1 MFGPTS
7 WAFLGVLIA
16 GFAGLLYWLT
26 RSQHI
31 AVKAGAGVVAFAVA
45 SVFGASL
52 VNQYYAY
59 FTTWGSLV
67 ANASGSGV
75 VQYSSGVGYGSG
87 VVGSNQA
94 VGSLAPTSV
103 AVRARSISRHGRV
116 RTPDEPQAF
125 SAPPPPPPPLSASPR
140 RPTVAASIGISP
152 IALAAHPTTG
162 RGRVLQLALPGARSG
177 ITRKGYV
184 YLPPQYFEPAYK
196 NASFPVVELL
206 HGDPGNSAGWIYG
219 LHVPQLMDAAID
231 AGQIG
236 PMIVVMPSTFDGSHG
251 QDCLD
256 APHGQLDDTFLSADV
271 PADVVRDFRALP
283 QGPHWAIGGLSDG
296 GFCAANLA
304 LRHPGE
310 YGAVV
315 SMDGFYS
322 AYSDLA
328 VMNKVFG
335 AGSTAI
341 TDNDPSTLVTGAQ
354 SSLPRFWIMSGSG
367 NAVDTVAAQD
377 FREIV
382 TTREPI
388 EYVVLPGGKHT
399 PPAWRAALPPLLRWT
414 WHTISGG
421 PVGVG
426 TSQLSP
432 GSRA

>member
-1 MFGPTS
+1 LFGPTS
-7 WAFLGVLIA
+7 WAFLCVLIA

-26 RSQHI
+26 RSRHVL
-31 AVKAGAGVVAFAVA
+31 VKAGAGVIAFAVA
-45 SVFGASL
+45 SLFGASL

-59 FTTWGSLV
+59 FTTWGSLF
-67 ANASGSGV
+67 ADASGSGV
-75 VQYSSGVGYGSG
+75 VAYS
-87 VVGSNQA
+87 QA
-94 VGSLAPTSV
+94 VGSPNPTSV
-103 AVRARSISRHGRV
+103 AAHGRTLSTHQ
-116 RTPDEPQAF
+116 RPMHKSPAPQEF
-125 SAPPPPPPPLSASPR
+125 SAPPPPPPLLASPR
-140 RPTVAASIGISP
+140 RSDVAASMVIPPISLS
-152 IALAAHPTTG
+152 ARPTTG
-162 RGRVLQLALPGARSG
+162 KGSVLQLALPGGLSG

-184 YLPPQYFEPAYK
+184 YLPPQYAEPAYK

-236 PMIVVMPSTFDGSHG
+236 PMIVVMPSTFDGAHG
-251 QDCLD
+251 QDCVD
-256 APHGQLDDTFLSADV
+256 APHGQFDDTYLSADV
-271 PADVVRDFRALP
+271 PADVMHDFRALP

-328 VMNKVFG
+328 AMNKVFG
-335 AGSTAI
+335 AGSPII
-341 TDNDPSTLVTGAQ
+341 TQNDPSTLATDANA
-354 SSLPRFWIMSGSG
+354 SLPRFWLMSGSG
-367 NAVDTVAAQD
+367 SAIDTEAAQD

-399 PPAWRAALPPLLRWT
+399 PPAWRAALPPLLTWT

-426 TSQLSP
+426 TSQLSLAA
-432 GSRA
+432 RA

>member
-1 MFGPTS
+1 LFGPTS
-7 WAFLGVLIA
+7 WAFLCLLIA
-16 GFAGLLYWLT
+16 GFAGLLYLLA
-26 RSQHI
+26 RSRQVI
-31 AVKAGAGVVAFAVA
+31 VKAAAGVLAFVLA

-67 ANASGSGV
+67 ADASGSGV
-75 VQYSSGVGYGSG
+75 VGY
-87 VVGSNQA
+87 NQA
-94 VGSLAPTSV
+94 LGSPAPTQV
-103 AVRARSISRHGRV
+103 AAHGRTV
-116 RTPDEPQAF
+116 SKHARVPAPDQPQAF
-125 SAPPPPPPPLSASPR
+125 SAPPPPLLPVPPRPPR
-140 RPTVAASIGISP
+140 SDVAASIAIAP
-152 IALAAHPTTG
+152 IALAAHATVG
-162 RGRVLQLALPGARSG
+162 KGRVVQLALPGAHSG
-177 ITRKGYV
+177 ITREGYV

-206 HGDPGNSAGWIYG
+206 HGDPGNPSGWVYA
-219 LHVPQLMDAAID
+219 LHVPHIMDSAVD
-231 AGQIG
+231 DGQIG
-236 PMIVVMPSTFDGSHG
+236 PMVVVMPATFDGPHG
-251 QDCLD
+251 QDCVD
-256 APHGQLDDTFLSADV
+256 APHGQRDDTYLSVDV
-271 PADVVRDFRALP
+271 PADVMHDFRVLP

-335 AGSTAI
+335 AGSPAI
-341 TDNDPSTLVTGAQ
+341 NKNDPSTLVIDAD
-354 SSLPRFWIMSGSG
+354 SPLPRFWLMSGSG

-399 PPAWRAALPPLLRWT
+399 PPAWRTALPPLLTWT

-421 PVGVG
+421 QVGVG
-426 TSQLSP
+426 TSQLSLV
-432 GSRA
+432 SRA

>member
-16 GFAGLLYWLT
+16 GFAGFLYWLT

-31 AVKAGAGVVAFAVA
+31 AVKAGG
-45 SVFGASL
+45 
-52 VNQYYAY
+52 
-59 FTTWGSLV
+59 
-67 ANASGSGV
+67 
-75 VQYSSGVGYGSG
+75 
-87 VVGSNQA
+87 
-94 VGSLAPTSV
+94 
-103 AVRARSISRHGRV
+103 
-116 RTPDEPQAF
+116 
-125 SAPPPPPPPLSASPR
+125 
-140 RPTVAASIGISP
+140 
-152 IALAAHPTTG
+152 
-162 RGRVLQLALPGARSG
+162 
-177 ITRKGYV
+177 
-184 YLPPQYFEPAYK
+184 
-196 NASFPVVELL
+196 
-206 HGDPGNSAGWIYG
+206 
-219 LHVPQLMDAAID
+219 
-231 AGQIG
+231 
-236 PMIVVMPSTFDGSHG
+236 
-251 QDCLD
+251 
-256 APHGQLDDTFLSADV
+256 
-271 PADVVRDFRALP
+271 
-283 QGPHWAIGGLSDG
+283 
-296 GFCAANLA
+296 
-304 LRHPGE
+304 
-310 YGAVV
+310 
-315 SMDGFYS
+315 S

-388 EYVVLPGGKHT
+388 EYVVLPGGNHT